1 MRSRNQRSWLM
12 TTAQPA
18 KLSSASSSARSVS
31 TSRSLVGS
39 SSSSRLLPLLQQLGE
54 VDAIALAARQRA
66 DLPLLA
72 AALEV
77 EPRHVGARRDLPLA
91 ELDLVVA
98 AGDLLEHGL
107 VRVERVAALIDVADL
122 HRLADPQRAGVR
134 LLLPGDHPEQRRLA
148 GAVRTDHADD
158 AAARQ
163 GEVEVV
169 DQQVVAVA
177 LAQTPRASTTTSP
190 SRGPGRDVDLGGLDL
205 LRRSLRAAALRRR
218 SGAPC
223 PWPGARAATCGSIR
237 ARARASAACA
247 SPPSLPAAGGSASA
261 RATTSSCPPTGCRA
275 RDRARESSRRRCR
288 GNSDRG

>member
-18 KLSSASSSARSVS
+18 KLRSASSSARSVS

-39 SSSSRLLPLLQQLGE
+39 SRSSRLPPSFEQLRE
-54 VDAIALAARQRA
+54 VHAVALAARQRA
-66 DLPLLA
+66 DLPLLRG
-72 AALEV
+72 ALEV
-77 EPRHVGARRDLPLA
+77 EPRHVRARRDLALA

-98 AGDLLEHGL
+98 AGDLLEDGL

-122 HRLADPQRAGVR
+122 HGLADLERPRVG
-134 LLLPGDHPEQRRLA
+134 LLLARDHPEQRRLA
-148 GAVRTDHADD
+148 GAVGPDDADD

-163 GEVEVV
+163 REVEVL
-169 DQQVVAVA
+169 DQHVVAVA
-177 LAQTPRASTTTSP
+177 LLQAARFDDDVAEPRA
-190 SRGPGRDVDLGGLDL
+190 RGDVDLGRLD
-205 LRRSLRAAALRRR
+205 SSAPCPRAAGLRRR

-237 ARARASAACA
+237 ARARASAGACD
-247 SPPSLPAAGGSASA
+247 SVFSSCCRRSASA
-261 RATTSSCPPTGCRA
+261 RATTSSCPPRECRG

-288 GNSDRG
+288 GSSGRG